1 MNISVRSV
9 TSLQVSKTRLE
20 IAPQFSPKK
29 TRLYQVRSA
38 LRSIHSVRASVAKVK
53 QGLMDSWME
62 DIGVGVGV
70 GVGTIRS
77 VGGGDSNLHTF

>member
-1 MNISVRSV
+1 MNISVRSA

-38 LRSIHSVRASVAKVK
+38 LRSIHSARASVAKVK
-53 QGLMDSWME
+53 QGLMDSGME
-62 DIGVGVGV
+62 DMGVGVGV

-77 VGGGDSNLHTF
+77 VGGGDSNLHMS